1 MSDGGDKERSEG
13 GWEERCKQNALSCP
27 CLLYTPQTAQMPPT
41 HPTATTPQPS
51 GGTLEALW
59 FVLSYCMRHE
69 HMENYLRVI
78 VPLGICLLNKKILSG
93 GNGRDTSLRKTAFV
107 LTKCSL
113 GDAVWMSFLWTITGI
128 HRTARHGWKPRENE
142 NAATMMCEALGRPP
156 HRWTVSRLQSHLT
169 AWHSIP
175 VLRRGFI
182 SPDDGFFF
190 KVMTCGLP
198 KALSAPWA
206 TSISYNEW
214 QFFLEI
220 FNYGD
225 THKKEY
231 LLTFVAEPP
240 LQMFFIK

>member
-1 MSDGGDKERSEG
+1 MNIWKITWEWLSPLVFVFWTKRSFLAGMGGTPA
-13 GWEERCKQNALSCP
+13 WEKQLLSSQNALWGMLCEWASFEP
-27 CLLYTPQTAQMPPT
+27 WLASTGLPDTV
-41 HPTATTPQPS
+41 
-51 GGTLEALW
+51 GNLGK
-59 FVLSYCMRHE
+59 MR
-69 HMENYLRVI
+69 MQRQW
-78 VPLGICLLNKKILSG
+78 CARLSG
-93 GNGRDTSLRKTAFV
+93 G
-107 LTKCSL
+107 
-113 GDAVWMSFLWTITGI
+113 
-128 HRTARHGWKPRENE
+128 
-142 NAATMMCEALGRPP
+142 P
-156 HRWTVSRLQSHLT
+156 HVAGHASRLQSHLT

-190 KVMTCGLP
+190 KVMICGLP